1 MAYEK
6 LLYTLTDDGVARIAL
21 NDPAT
26 LNAVTEPLGHELVDA
41 LDRASGEARA
51 VLITGEG
58 KAFCSGANL
67 AEAVAMLP
75 DARRDVGGQLDR
87 AFNPALVAIKRM
99 EQPVVTAV
107 RGAAAGFGAGLAMAG
122 DIVMMSENAYF
133 FLAFRNVGLVP
144 DGGASYLL
152 SKAAGRVRAMEL
164 MLLGGKLP
172 AAKALDWGIA
182 TRVVPDEELDGAAMA
197 MASELASGPLSQGY
211 IKRMAWDAL
220 DVSFETALD
229 NERRFQRDAGRS
241 ADFVEGVTAFGEK
254 RKPQFKGR

>member
-1 MAYEK
+1 MTYEK
-6 LLYTLTDDGVARIAL
+6 ILYSLSDEGVARIAL

-26 LNAVTEPLGHELVDA
+26 LNAVNEAMGHELVDA
-41 LDRASGEARA
+41 LDRAAKDARA

-58 KAFCSGANL
+58 KGFCSGANL
-67 AEAVAMLP
+67 SEAVAMIP
-75 DARRDVGGQLDR
+75 DPMRDVGGQLDR
-87 AFNPALVAIKRM
+87 AFNPALIAIKRM

-122 DIVMMSENAYF
+122 DIVLFSDNAF
-133 FLAFRNVGLVP
+133 LFLAFRNVGLVP

-172 AAKALDWGIA
+172 AAKALEWGVA
-182 TRVVPDEELDGAAMA
+182 TRVVPDAELDATANAMA
-197 MASELASGPLSQGY
+197 TELAQGPLSLGY

-220 DVSFETALD
+220 DASFETALD

-241 ADFVEGVTAFGEK
+241 EDFVEGVKAFGEK
-254 RKPQFKGR
+254 RKPAFKGK